1 MATTATTATMT
12 SKFPVRRV
20 ERSRRPSVD
29 FDNLPFGSI
38 WSDHMFVADNID
50 GAWTGAEIRPYGP
63 MEIYPS
69 SKALQYAVS
78 MFEGFKAHKTPE
90 GDLVV
95 FRPDMNQKRFNRT
108 ASRFVMPELPEE
120 LFFDAMRELLDV
132 DRGWL
137 PDAAQGALYI
147 RPSYFGTDPTLNVTP
162 GRSFRFVLMTTPVGL
177 YFTGSQTVSLVATR
191 KFVRAFPGGTG
202 AHKPAANYGPT
213 MLASVHAQEQGYDN
227 VIWLDGHEGR
237 FVEECG
243 VMNMWFVI
251 DGTAITPP
259 LEGTILPGVTRDS
272 LIQLCADFGIPCEER
287 RISVEELL
295 DAHAAG
301 TFEEAFGSGTAATVQ
316 PIDRLG
322 LDGTDVTLPQ
332 HPDSVAARLKAE
344 LYGIQT
350 GRIEDRHGWLWR
362 P

>member
-1 MATTATTATMT
+1 MATITTA
-12 SKFPVRRV
+12 FPITRV
-20 ERSRRPSVD
+20 EHSRRPSVD

-38 WSDHMFVADNID
+38 WSDHMFVADHLD
-50 GAWTGAEIRPYGP
+50 GEWTGAEIRPYGP

-90 GDLVV
+90 GDLAV

-108 ASRFVMPELPEE
+108 AARFVMPELPKE
-120 LFFDAMRELLDV
+120 LFFDALRELLDV
-132 DRGWL
+132 DCAWL
-137 PDAAQGALYI
+137 PDAGQGALYI

-272 LIQLCADFGIPCEER
+272 LIQLCADLGIPCEVR
-287 RISVEELL
+287 RISVDDLL

-301 TFEEAFGSGTAATVQ
+301 TIEEAFGSGTAATVQ

-322 LDGTDVTLPQ
+322 LDGTDVLLPTR
-332 HPDSVAARLKAE
+332 PDSVAARLKAE

-362 P
+362 PI

>member
-1 MATTATTATMT
+1 MATITTR
-12 SKFPVRRV
+12 FPLRHI
-20 ERSRRPSVD
+20 ERSRLESVD

-50 GAWTGAEIRPYGP
+50 GEWTDAEIRPYGP
-63 MEIYPS
+63 MPIYPS
-69 SKALQYAVS
+69 SKGLQYAVS
-78 MFEGFKAHKTPE
+78 MFEGFKAHMTPG
-90 GDLVV
+90 GDLAV

-108 ASRFVMPELPEE
+108 ASRFVMPELPKD

-137 PDAAQGALYI
+137 PTAEQGALYI
-147 RPSYFGTDPTLNVTP
+147 RPSYFSTDPTLSVVS
-162 GRSFRFVLMTTPVGL
+162 GRSFRFVLMTAPVGL
-177 YFTGSQTVSLVATR
+177 YFTGSETVSLVTTR

-202 AHKPAANYGPT
+202 GHKPAANYGPT
-213 MLASVHAQEQGYDN
+213 MLASQQAQEQGYDN

-237 FVEECG
+237 YVEECG

-251 DGTAITPP
+251 DGTAVTPP

-272 LIQLCADFGIPCEER
+272 LIRLCADFGIPCEVR
-287 RISVEELL
+287 RISVDELL
-295 DAHAAG
+295 EAHAAG
-301 TFEEAFGSGTAATVQ
+301 TLDEAFGSGTAATVQ

-322 LDGTDVTLPQ
+322 LDETDVLLPQ
-332 HPDSVAARLKAE
+332 RPDSLASRLKAE
-344 LYGIQT
+344 LHGIQT